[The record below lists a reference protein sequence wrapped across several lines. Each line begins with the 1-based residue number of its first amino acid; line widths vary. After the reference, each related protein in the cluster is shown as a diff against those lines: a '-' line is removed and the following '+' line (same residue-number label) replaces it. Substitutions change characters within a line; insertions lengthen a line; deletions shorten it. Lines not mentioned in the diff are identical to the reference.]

1 MFPSL
6 DELAIKHGSDK
17 SSKHHNYCPLYEEK
31 IGYLRMKQNNIL
43 EIGFGGYNYPDR
55 GGAGLRMWADYFPV
69 STITSIDIHPKEF
82 KMDSRVMVIQGSQ
95 TDPAFLFAVHQ
106 SRGVFNIIIDDGS
119 HNSPNTVR
127 SFEILWP
134 SLQPG
139 GWYIIEDLEASY
151 WDNDEFQGGLHNP
164 GSTVNFVKDLVDTI
178 NHKHSGVQCVGI
190 KSIHF
195 FEKIVFIQKNFE
207 A

>member
-6 DELAIKHGSDK
+6 DQLAIKYGSDK
-17 SSKHHNYCPLYEEK
+17 SSNHHNYCPLYEEK
-31 IGYLRMKQNNIL
+31 LGYLRMELNHIL
-43 EIGFGGYNYPDR
+43 EIGFGGYHYPDR
-55 GGAGLRMWADYFPV
+55 GGAGLRMWADYFPN
-69 STITSIDIHPKEF
+69 SIITSIDVHKKDF
-82 KMDSRVMVIQGSQ
+82 KGDSRVMVLQGSQ
-95 TDPAFLFAVHQ
+95 SDPVFLFGVHQ
-106 SRGVFNIIIDDGS
+106 SRGTFNIIIDDGS
-119 HNSPNTVR
+119 HNSPNTIK

-151 WDNDEFQGGLHNP
+151 WDNEEFQGGLHNP

-178 NHKHSGVQCVGI
+178 NHKHSGVDNVGI

-195 FEKIVFIQKNFE
+195 FEKIVFIQKDFE
-207 A
+207 V

>member
-1 MFPSL
+1 M
-6 DELAIKHGSDK
+6 D
-17 SSKHHNYCPLYEEK
+17 
-31 IGYLRMKQNNIL
+31 QNKIL
-43 EIGFGGYNYPDR
+43 EIGFGGYHYPER
-55 GGAGLRMWADYFPV
+55 GGAGLHMWAEYFPD
-69 STITSIDIHPKEF
+69 STVVSIDIHDKNF
-82 KMDSRVMVIQGSQ
+82 IYGDRKFFRKGSQ
-95 TDPAFLFAVHQ
+95 TDPAFLFTLHQ
-106 SRGVFNIIIDDGS
+106 EFGVFNIIIDDGS
-119 HNSPNTVR
+119 HVSPNTIR

-151 WDNDEFQGGLHNP
+151 WDNEEFLGGLHNP

-178 NHKHSGVQCVGI
+178 NHKHSGVAGVGI

-195 FEKIVFIQKNFE
+195 FEKIVFIQKDFE